1 MKKLL
6 LLAALMAACGSRTVS
21 ATEFIDNP
29 SQCRDKTIE
38 VGPVYYDGSG
48 RLPDARGKVASF
60 HYSSASFKSYVV
72 DGAELPNAGA
82 SEPVVLRITCDN
94 DALSTTLSAR
104 RVR

>member
-6 LLAALMAACGSRTVS
+6 MLSTLLVACGTKPTP
-21 ATEFIDNP
+21 ATEFVDNP
-29 SQCRDKTIE
+29 RACRDREIE
-38 VGPVYYDGSG
+38 VGPVYYDGAG
-48 RLPDARGKVASF
+48 RLRDAEGKVASF

-72 DGAELPNAGA
+72 NGAELPNAGG

-104 RVR
+104 RVQ